1 MYTIWVIN
9 PVTMAKRKPLF
20 TGLPKEIPA
29 VMEMLTGEKEWP
41 IERLMVVD
49 SFTGNV
55 VRVES

>member
-9 PVTMAKRKPLF
+9 PNTGDRKKVLY
-20 TGLPKEIPA
+20 TGLPKEIPGVLA
-29 VMEMLTGEKEWP
+29 YLTGEKEWP
-41 IERLMVVD
+41 MERLQIVD